1 MNPTSQYPEE
11 LKGFK
16 MKFLF
21 REKPRGLGIFF
32 NVTDEAARNVLEL
45 YGSRGSILC
54 EGTVSQNPGGKM
66 VRYFIPSEKG
76 YDALQERSK
85 IEGEEI
91 RVKPVDLFR
100 AEVEDF
106 VEAVKRRKP
115 MNSAEESLKNQY
127 IIEAAYKSQREERII
142 KL

>member
-1 MNPTSQYPEE
+1 
-11 LKGFK
+11 
-16 MKFLF
+16 
-21 REKPRGLGIFF
+21 
-32 NVTDEAARNVLEL
+32 LEL

-66 VRYFIPSEKG
+66 VGYFIPSEKG
-76 YDALQERSK
+76 YDALRERSK

-106 VEAVKRRKP
+106 VEAIKNKRKP
-115 MNSAEESLKNQY
+115 VKGAEESLKNQY
-127 IIEAAYKSQREERII
+127 IIEAAYKSQREERTV